1 MTVRESRLGSSG
13 ATQERNVPQVTL
25 TVTHEAG
32 LHARPA
38 ALFVEMCN
46 HFRSDI
52 TVASAGRSVN
62 GKSILGVL
70 TLGVH
75 KSGAITVSA
84 EGDDAEAA
92 LEHLQRLVESN
103 FEVTA

>member
-1 MTVRESRLGSSG
+1 MTVREVRLGSSG
-13 ATQERNVPQVTL
+13 TTQERDVPHDIDRDPRGRAARQ
-25 TVTHEAG
+25 AG
-32 LHARPA
+32 L
-38 ALFVEMCN
+38 LFVEMCSR
-46 HFRSDI
+46 FRSDI

-75 KSGAITVSA
+75 RSGAITVSA

>member
-1 MTVRESRLGSSG
+1 MTVGESGLGSG
-13 ATQERNVPQVTL
+13 GTPQERDVPQVTL

-38 ALFVEMCN
+38 SLFVEMCSR
-46 HFRSDI
+46 FRSDI

-75 KSGAITVSA
+75 KGGAITVSA

-103 FEVTA
+103 FEVTT